1 MPATAANQSSTL
13 PNEANV
19 PVNPVVNQPIP
30 EKDLLGWIAPARPFK
45 RRNREFY
52 ITVISIA
59 AIAGFIIFLA
69 EGMMPVI
76 LIIALIFL
84 FYIMNTVE
92 PENLEYKLTDQG
104 IKIAGTKTGWQFTK
118 RFWFTTR
125 LGTELLVVET
135 TIIPGRL
142 ELVIKPEMKEE
153 IKKIMLT
160 YIIEEEASPSTLD
173 KLSSWFAKKLPQ
185 S

>member
-1 MPATAANQSSTL
+1 MPPANANQSSTL

-19 PVNPVVNQPIP
+19 PVNPVVTQPIP
-30 EKDLLGWIAPARPFK
+30 EKDLLIWIAPARPFK
-45 RRNREFY
+45 KRNREFY

-59 AIAGFIIFLA
+59 AIAGLIIFLA

-76 LIIALIFL
+76 LIISLIFL
-84 FYIMNTVE
+84 FYILNTVE

-104 IKIAGTKTGWQFTK
+104 IKIAGAKTGWQFTK

-135 TIIPGRL
+135 TIIPSRL
-142 ELVIKPEMKEE
+142 ELVIKPEIKEE
-153 IKKIMLT
+153 IRKIMLT

>member
-1 MPATAANQSSTL
+1 MPAAAASQSSTL
-13 PNEANV
+13 
-19 PVNPVVNQPIP
+19 PIP
-30 EKDLLGWIAPARPFK
+30 EKDLLSWIAPARPFK
-45 RRNREFY
+45 RRGREFY

-59 AIAGFIIFLA
+59 AIAGLVIFLA

-76 LIIALIFL
+76 LIISLIFL
-84 FYIMNTVE
+84 FYILNTVE

-104 IKIAGTKTGWQFTK
+104 IKIAGVRTDWQFTR

-135 TIIPGRL
+135 AIVPGRL

-153 IKKIMLT
+153 IKKVMLI
-160 YIIEEEASPSTLD
+160 YIVEEEAPPSTLD
-173 KLSSWFAKKLPQ
+173 RLSSWFARKLPQ
-185 S
+185 N